1 MMYRIESFIKR
12 LFRIVNPPPVINC
25 DIKLVHSQHLLSG
38 RCALITGGTSGIG
51 YSIAKSFLLAGSTVI
66 ITGRNYEKLNLA
78 ISQLKMIADD
88 DSKVMGYILD
98 SAAPETFEKAFNQM
112 KEMVEGVEGLHN
124 IDILVNNAGVNA
136 PRMPNATIDDYNMVM
151 DTNLRGAFF
160 LSQLFGKY
168 MVSQNIK
175 GNILNIASASSLR
188 PADSAYTLS
197 KWGLRGLTLGMAKS
211 LGNYGITVNGI
222 APGPTA
228 TPMMKKNGDTNM
240 SHDRIPLGRYVTPE
254 EIAAMAVMLVSD
266 MGRSVMGD
274 LVYMTG
280 GAGILTYDDVKYSF

>member
-1 MMYRIESFIKR
+1 MKYRIGYLIKQ
-12 LFRIVNPPPVINC
+12 LVRIVNPPSVINC
-25 DIKLVHSQHLLSG
+25 DIKLVHSQQLLAG

-51 YSIAKSFLLAGSTVI
+51 YSIAKSFLLAGSAVI
-66 ITGRNYEKLNLA
+66 ITGRNPDKLYSA
-78 ISQLKMIADD
+78 ISKLKEFADD
-88 DSKVMGYILD
+88 NTKIMGYSLD
-98 SAAPETFEKAFNQM
+98 SSAPEKFEDAFNQM
-112 KEMVEGVEGLHN
+112 KKMTEGVEGTRY

-136 PRMPNATIDDYNMVM
+136 SRMPNARIDEYNKVM

-160 LSQLFGKY
+160 LSQIFGKY
-168 MVSQNIK
+168 MVSHNIK

-197 KWGLRGLTLGMAKS
+197 KWGLRGLTLGMAKA
-211 LGNYGITVNGI
+211 LGSYGITVNGI

-228 TPMMKKNGDTNM
+228 TPMMMKNSN
-240 SHDRIPLGRYVTPE
+240 SNISLDRIPLGRYITPE

-280 GAGILTYDDVKYSF
+280 GAGLLTYDDVQYSF